1 MSTTTTKPN
10 VQLIARPNHERGHAD
25 HGWLK
30 TFHTFSFAE
39 CVQLPYSIDMVSNAH
54 PDSYFDAD
62 FAKWGSL
69 RVINEDRV
77 QSGTGYVNMSSLCS
91 PRH

>member
-1 MSTTTTKPN
+1 MSTTTTKLN
-10 VQLIARPNHERGHAD
+10 VQLTARPNHERGHAD

-39 CVQLPYSIDMVSNAH
+39 CIQPSYSIDMVSDVH
-54 PDSYFDAD
+54 LDSYFDAN

-77 QSGTGYVNMSSLCS
+77 QPGTGYVNRSSFYS
-91 PRH
+91 P